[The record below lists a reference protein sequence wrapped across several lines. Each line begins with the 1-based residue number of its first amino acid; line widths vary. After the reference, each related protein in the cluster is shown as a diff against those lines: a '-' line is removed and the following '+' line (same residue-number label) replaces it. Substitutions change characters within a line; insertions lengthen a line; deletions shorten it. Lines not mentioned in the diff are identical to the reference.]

1 MALVYLQKLLNI
13 TESEGNIP
21 QLRRTDNF
29 GNILVCVPGQGDSQS
44 KIKESSHNTKPS
56 CQRQCVRTE
65 SCAGFDFAPKISE
78 TACRLFK
85 TKSPLD
91 TSPGS
96 KTNRLFCSM
105 VVGAVAAVGAT
116 ASTGKAT
123 AAPAAANLDN
133 DDLELA
139 PSRDSSMVL
148 FVVGDWGAH
157 PGNVI
162 LAR

>member
-1 MALVYLQKLLNI
+1 MA
-13 TESEGNIP
+13 
-21 QLRRTDNF
+21 
-29 GNILVCVPGQGDSQS
+29 
-44 KIKESSHNTKPS
+44 
-56 CQRQCVRTE
+56 
-65 SCAGFDFAPKISE
+65 
-78 TACRLFK
+78 
-85 TKSPLD
+85 
-91 TSPGS
+91 
-96 KTNRLFCSM
+96 
-105 VVGAVAAVGAT
+105 VGAVAAVGAT